1 MNDRRVR
8 IWIAVV
14 AGLALA
20 VLLLLAGSAAAGPS
34 PPVTSTARSHAAQAA
49 GNWSSGWVTIAQ
61 GASQVFTHNLGRDSD
76 DYAVELLFR
85 DTGDGRGINRYG
97 YGGLEDFGNR
107 YGAHWQNLTTDTIEV
122 RRHRDDDAADQIRVQ
137 VWVPPVTPTFDSGWT
152 NIITG
157 PPTLFTHGL
166 GITETDLTVGL
177 WFSSATRG
185 IHQFGYGGLA
195 VDPDPGPPF
204 IPGRLL
210 GAHWHN
216 LTTNT
221 VQVFRHPHDTD
232 VEQVR
237 VIVVKGDRP
246 HYDSLEVH
254 GWQPIAPGDRFTF
267 THGLNWNPNLLLV
280 RGECYSPTVSG
291 MGGIHQWL
299 AGGNHDWFVGWQGS
313 NFQNLTS
320 NTVTVVR
327 QADDQICPQV
337 RVRVWKRGAQVYLP
351 LVLRN

>member
-1 MNDRRVR
+1 MNDRRMR
-8 IWIAVV
+8 IWIALV

-49 GNWSSGWVTIAQ
+49 SNWSSGWVTIAQ
-61 GASQVFTHNLGRDSD
+61 DASQVFTHGLGRDPD
-76 DYAVELLFR
+76 DYAVELLFL
-85 DTGDGRGINRYG
+85 DTDGGRGINRYG
-97 YGGLEDFGNR
+97 YGGLEVAGNW
-107 YGAHWQNLTTDTIEV
+107 YGAHWQNLTADTIEV
-122 RRHRDDDAADQIRVQ
+122 RRHRDDRAADQIRVQ
-137 VWVPPVTPTFDSGWT
+137 VRVVPTTPITMTYDSGWT

-157 PPTLFTHGL
+157 QPTVFTHGL
-166 GITETDLTVGL
+166 VEFTETDLTVGL

-185 IHQFGYGGLA
+185 IHHFGYGGLA
-195 VDPDPGPPF
+195 VD
-204 IPGRLL
+204 IPQRML

-221 VQVFRHPHDTD
+221 VQVTRHRDDTD

-237 VIVVKGDRP
+237 VIVVKGDPP
-246 HYDSLEVH
+246 HYDSLKFH
-254 GWQPIAPGDRFTF
+254 GWRPIARGTRFTF

-291 MGGIHQWL
+291 MGGIHQLL

-313 NFQNLTS
+313 NFQNLTG

-327 QADDQICPQV
+327 QADDQICPRV

-351 LVLRN
+351 LVLRD

>member
-34 PPVTSTARSHAAQAA
+34 PPVTSTARSHAAQATS
-49 GNWSSGWVTIAQ
+49 NWSSGWVTIAQ
-61 GASQVFTHNLGRDSD
+61 GASQVFTHGLGRDPD
-76 DYAVELLFR
+76 DYAVELLFL
-85 DTGDGRGINRYG
+85 DTNHGLGINRHS
-97 YGGLEDFGNR
+97 YGGLEAFG
-107 YGAHWQNLTTDTIEV
+107 YWTGAHWQNLTADTIEV
-122 RRHRDDDAADQIRVQ
+122 RRQPDDGVADRIRVQ
-137 VWVPPVTPTFDSGWT
+137 VWAVPTPPDYESPWT
-152 NIITG
+152 SIN
-157 PPTLFTHGL
+157 PAQTLVFTHGL
-166 GITETDLTVGL
+166 GITETVTVGL
-177 WFSSATRG
+177 WFSGTTRG
-185 IHQFGYGGLA
+185 IHHFGYGGLA
-195 VDPDPGPPF
+195 VDPNLPTHTGL
-204 IPGRLL
+204 LL
-210 GAHWHN
+210 GTHWHN

-221 VQVFRHPHDTD
+221 VQVTRHPHDTD

-237 VIVVKGDRP
+237 VIVVEGDPP
-246 HYDSLEVH
+246 HYDSLKVYD
-254 GWQPIAPGDRFTF
+254 WQPITPGIPFTF

-280 RGECYSPTVSG
+280 RGECYSPTASG

-299 AGGNHDWFVGWQGS
+299 AGGNHDWFFGWQGS

-327 QADDQICPQV
+327 WADDQICPRV
-337 RVRVWKRGAQVYLP
+337 RVRIWKRGAQVYLP